1 MAELIGLMVLVLL
14 GFGFGRLAEQRHF
27 RSIVERERRL
37 ADIAVF
43 PVRFPPPREPAPE
56 SRLVSGNVVIS
67 VDYFKRV
74 MAGLRT
80 LMGGRL
86 NSYESLL
93 ERGRR
98 EALLRMK
105 EEARRLN
112 ATEVFNVKMET
123 ASISK
128 GAGNSIGSVEVYAY
142 GTALIP
148 SRR

>member
-1 MAELIGLMVLVLL
+1 M
-14 GFGFGRLAEQRHF
+14 
-27 RSIVERERRL
+27 
-37 ADIAVF
+37 
-43 PVRFPPPREPAPE
+43 
-56 SRLVSGNVVIS
+56 
-67 VDYFKRV
+67 
-74 MAGLRT
+74 
-80 LMGGRL
+80 

-112 ATEVFNVKMET
+112 ATEIFNVKMET